1 MKSKNY
7 AIKFLLSI
15 VATVTPFY
23 PVTANVIPVF
33 ERTDQSPRLMYFTKN
48 ECNNV
53 EVKMISNSPTYHVYP
68 SENGNR
74 TGHYVILTPTEALLK
89 FDNGKTVREMGIFR
103 TVGNW
108 SRFESKSITM
118 ARGTGG
124 RSVNYQD
131 KLICYFYKNTP
142 LEDLQKYRGF

>member
-15 VATVTPFY
+15 VTIGTPFY
-23 PVTANVIPVF
+23 PVTANEIPVF

-68 SENGNR
+68 SNKP
-74 TGHYVILTPTEALLK
+74 YVVITPVEVFLK
-89 FDNGKTVREMGIFR
+89 FHNGKTIREMGLLGLI
-103 TVGNW
+103 GNW
-108 SRFESKSITM
+108 SGFESKNVTM
-118 ARGTGG
+118 GRSTGG
-124 RSVNYQD
+124 QSAHYQD
-131 KLICYFYKNTP
+131 KLICYSSKNIP
-142 LEDLQKYRGF
+142 LEVLQRYRGF